1 MKLYTFAFAP
11 NPRRVR
17 WVMAEKGIEDIEI
30 VPVDITAGQH
40 KSADYKQKVGFAHVP
55 ALERDDGRFISES
68 VAICRYLESLY
79 PEPNLFGRDAAETA
93 EIEMW
98 TRRCELYV
106 ANPMMLMTRHT
117 HPALAALEAPNPA
130 VGEYMKAQGERFL
143 KTLDRHLEGRDFIVT
158 DRLTMADIVT
168 AIGLDFPRIVKWSPD
183 AGLSNVNRWYEA
195 MRARPASEAGKRD

>member
-30 VPVDITAGQH
+30 VPVDITSGQH
-40 KSADYKQKVGFAHVP
+40 KSADYKAKVGFAHVP
-55 ALERDDGRFISES
+55 ALELDDGRVISES
-68 VAICRYLESLY
+68 VAISRYLESLY
-79 PEPNLFGRDAAETA
+79 PEPNLFGRDPAETA

-106 ANPMMLMTRHT
+106 ANPMMLHTRHT

-130 VGEYMKAQGERFL
+130 VGDYMKVQGERFL
-143 KTLDRHLEGRDFIVT
+143 KTLDRRLEGRDFIAA

-168 AIGLDFPRIVKWSPD
+168 AIGLDFPRIIQWKPD
-183 AGLSNVNRWYEA
+183 ESLANVNRWYGA
-195 MRARPASEAGKRD
+195 MRERPGFAAGKT

>member
-17 WVMAEKGIEDIEI
+17 WALAEKGIVDIEI
-30 VPVDITAGQH
+30 VPVDITTGQH
-40 KSADYKQKVGFAHVP
+40 KSADYKAKVGFAHVP
-55 ALERDDGRFISES
+55 ALELDDGRVISEL

-106 ANPMMLMTRHT
+106 ANPMMLHTRHT
-117 HPALAALEAPNPA
+117 HPALAALETPNPA
-130 VGEYMKAQGERFL
+130 VGDYMLAQGERFL
-143 KTLDRHLEGRDFIVT
+143 KTLDRRLEGRDFIAA

-168 AIGLDFPRIVKWSPD
+168 AIGLDFPRIIQWKPD
-183 AGLSNVNRWYEA
+183 AGLANVNRWYDA
-195 MRARPASEAGKRD
+195 MRARPASEAGKR